1 MRAKRLRK
9 ILASIACSATMIAG
23 NVTGVYAEDK
33 VADNYHDKFNELY
46 NSLVTAVQNHDVNA
60 LRNIYEPG
68 TSEDELSQIANQEIN
83 IDGFNQ
89 YPTSYIGAYKN
100 DGAVY
105 MTGYYK
111 VDNKYQS
118 NYSYTY
124 SYSCYYMKRVN
135 GNFYLANSASSDVV
149 TKVFC
154 KNLAKYDE
162 FDDSDPYYYL
172 DKDYK
177 NENIDE
183 DTDKNVSKIW
193 LGDHQPTYTTS
204 KNDAKTDD
212 HIDQDT
218 LSYNYPYS
226 GALHIEPIALWQMDS
241 ENAFVLLCFENGI
254 NSTNEQ
260 YKKDVEFRNIHVEFT
275 TSSGEKVISQDVYYD
290 NEDMNRSLKVDHGSE
305 SQKIYFVKL
314 KKDVDSWSDL
324 TANVSF
330 EYQLS

>member
-9 ILASIACSATMIAG
+9 FLASIVCSATMVAG
-23 NVTGVYAEDK
+23 SVTGVYAEDK

-46 NSLVTAVQNHDVNA
+46 NSLVTAVQNHDVDA

-68 TSEDELSQIANQEIN
+68 TSEGELSQVANQEIN
-83 IDGFNQ
+83 IDGFSQ
-89 YPTSYIGAYKN
+89 YPTTYIGAYKN
-100 DGAVY
+100 NGAVY

-111 VDNKYQS
+111 VENKYQS
-118 NYSYTY
+118 DYSYTY

-135 GNFYLANSASSDVV
+135 GNFYLANSESSDVV

-154 KNLAKYDE
+154 QNLAKYDE

-172 DKDYK
+172 YEDSK
-177 NENIDE
+177 NNNFDE
-183 DTDKNVSKIW
+183 DTNENTSKVW
-193 LGDHQPTYTTS
+193 LGDHQPTYDQS

-212 HIDQDT
+212 HIDQDN
-218 LSYNYPYS
+218 LSYNYPYA
-226 GALHIEPIALWQMDS
+226 GALHIEPVALWQMDS

-260 YKKDVEFRNIHVEFT
+260 YRKSVEFRNVHIEFKA
-275 TSSGEKVISQDVYYD
+275 SSGKKVVSQDVYYD
-290 NEDMNRSLKVDHGSE
+290 NADMNRSMTIEPGHEV
-305 SQKIYFVKL
+305 QKIYFVKL
-314 KKDVDSWSDL
+314 KNNVDSWSDL
-324 TANVSF
+324 TFNVTF